1 MKPENK
7 VSYTNDTKVNVN
19 SVHLV
24 PFAAVWQSPKIIRA
38 MSDVSFG
45 IFWCF
50 IFSVTALFLLGQ
62 TPWFNKAVRE
72 LEEDYET
79 CKAEYTLRTNKSAQF
94 DQQVLDRCYSAAK
107 LRQLQKQ
114 KR

>member
-1 MKPENK
+1 MKPQNQ
-7 VSYTNDTKVNVN
+7 VRYNNDTKVNVN

-38 MSDVSFG
+38 LSDVSFG
-45 IFWCF
+45 LFWCF
-50 IFSVTALFLLGQ
+50 IFSVGTLFLLGQ

-72 LEEDYET
+72 FEEDVER
-79 CKAEYTLRTNKSAQF
+79 CKASYTLRTNKPAQENQLVI
-94 DQQVLDRCYSAAK
+94 DQCHAQAK
-107 LRQLQKQ
+107 LRQLDQS